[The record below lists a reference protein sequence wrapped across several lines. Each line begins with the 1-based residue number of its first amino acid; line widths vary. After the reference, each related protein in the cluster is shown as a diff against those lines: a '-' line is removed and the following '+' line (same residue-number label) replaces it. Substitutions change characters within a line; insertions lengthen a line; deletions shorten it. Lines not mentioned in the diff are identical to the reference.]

1 MSCSYLNNGKRDETK
16 KFVVFALIFQNV
28 LAYCVALMV
37 YQIGGLVLGEVA
49 FGPATVVAFIVAA
62 VILYF
67 LFRPDPNKK
76 HHIRQRQER
85 LKIYMK

>member
-1 MSCSYLNNGKRDETK
+1 
-16 KFVVFALIFQNV
+16 
-28 LAYCVALMV
+28 MV

-49 FGPATVVAFIVAA
+49 FGPATVAAFIVAA

-76 HHIRQRQER
+76 TSYKTAAGEA
-85 LKIYMK
+85 

>member
-1 MSCSYLNNGKRDETK
+1 MSCSYLNNGKRDEIK

-49 FGPATVVAFIVAA
+49 FGPATVAAFIVAA

-76 HHIRQRQER
+76 TSYKTAAGEA
-85 LKIYMK
+85 

>member
-1 MSCSYLNNGKRDETK
+1 MSCSYLNNGKRDEIK

-67 LFRPDPNKK
+67 LSVLIQIKTSYK
-76 HHIRQRQER
+76 TAAGEA
-85 LKIYMK
+85 